1 MKVSEVP
8 QDKGY
13 LIEGRISD
21 LNYAIDNDGRY
32 TSRQSRGWKPKNEA
46 IKFAWDQ
53 VYEHAGKLRQQ
64 ILDGILSPIALYMEL
79 NLMDISILAGYTG
92 ISKRKVRKHLRM
104 KEFLKLPKEMID
116 RYAEALNI
124 TAEDLVNI
132 GKIREFKYED

>member
-64 ILDGILSPIALYMEL
+64 ILNGILSPIALYMEL